1 MSGRKEKDM
10 PHSFF
15 HALMNPRSI
24 AIVGASNNPMKMGTM
39 HALSILK
46 DGYTGKLYPVHPT
59 EKTVLGLPA
68 CASPSDLPE
77 VPDLAM
83 FVLPSKHL
91 LPVFEAFG
99 RLGTKHAIVITAGFK
114 ETGTDGA
121 DQEMQLRAVARK
133 YGVRFVG
140 PNCMGIV
147 NRDIGLNTS
156 VSPITGP
163 PGKLG
168 LISQSGTYVA
178 QTVDY
183 LQKRGIRLG
192 KAVSVGNE
200 ADISI
205 VDVLEYMGDDPQT
218 AAIAIYIES
227 VRDARRF
234 LDVARRI
241 TPQKPVVAQYI
252 GGSEAG
258 GRAGRSHTGAMAG
271 KSYLYDGLFRQAGIF
286 QVDSIEDL
294 YGQGWA
300 LANQPQIHG
309 RRIGIITNSGGPGS
323 AIADT
328 LDSCG
333 CEVPPFSEALQ
344 KQIRPLI
351 PPHAPCG
358 NPVDLTFSMDMQVM
372 SETIPELIMKSGE
385 VDGVVLHGAMS
396 TGFYR
401 LVYPHMAE
409 LMGDTSLEDFMA
421 ATRKDLTPS
430 VSLPFELN
438 MPLIVSSFFD
448 RDDEYTKAYEDRGVP
463 VFDSPEKAAR
473 AVAALLRYKEVRDRE
488 PYLPPDQPGKNPK
501 AETIIRQALVEGKS
515 ALDEYEAK
523 QLLAVYGIPVC
534 AERRVQSREAAVA
547 AAVEIGFPVVVKACD
562 ASFLHKTDRGLVHI
576 NVTDD
581 DGVAT
586 AFDALQA
593 AAGRKVPVLIAEM
606 IDGRRELLAGVT
618 RDDQFGHCVAF
629 GVGGIFTEALNDVTY
644 RLAPINQPEALE
656 MGTDL
661 KSRIFLGEYRGMPAV
676 NREAVAFILT
686 VLGQLPFVHPE
697 IGEIDLNPI
706 LICDADPVVVDAVIL
721 LRQC

>member
-1 MSGRKEKDM
+1 M
-10 PHSFF
+10 PRTFF

-46 DGYTGKLYPVHPT
+46 DGFDGRLYPVHPT
-59 EKTVLGLPA
+59 EKTVLGIPA
-68 CASPSDLPE
+68 FASPADLPE
-77 VPDLAM
+77 APDLAM

-99 RLGTKHAIVITAGFK
+99 RLGTKYAIVITAGFK
-114 ETGTDGA
+114 ETGADGA
-121 DQEMQLRAVARK
+121 DLEQQLCVMAK
-133 YGVRFVG
+133 KHGMRFVG

-147 NRDIGLNTS
+147 NLDIGLNTS

-205 VDVLEYMGDDPQT
+205 IDVMEYMGDDPQT
-218 AAIAIYIES
+218 TAIAMYIES

-234 LDVARRI
+234 LDVARKI
-241 TPQKPVVAQYI
+241 TPQKPIVAQYI

-271 KSYLYDGLFRQAGIF
+271 KSYLYDGLFRQAGILRAF
-286 QVDSIEDL
+286 SIEDL
-294 YGQGWA
+294 YGLGGA
-300 LANQPQIHG
+300 LANLPRLRG

-328 LDSCG
+328 LDACG
-333 CEVPPFSEALQ
+333 CEVPPFSETLQ

-372 SETIPELIMKSGE
+372 SETIPELMMKSGE
-385 VDGVVLHGAMS
+385 VDGVILHGAMS
-396 TGFYR
+396 TGFYG

-421 ATRKDLTPS
+421 ATQKDLTPS
-430 VSLPFELN
+430 VSLPFELDIP
-438 MPLIVSSFFD
+438 MIVSSFFD

-473 AVAALLRYKEVRDRE
+473 AMATLLRYKEVQDRE
-488 PYLPPDQPGKNPK
+488 PYSPPDHPEKSAR
-501 AETIIRQALVEGKS
+501 AETIIRKVLTDGKS

-523 QLLAVYGIPVC
+523 QLLAAYGIPVC
-534 AERRVQSREAAVA
+534 VEKRVDSREAAVA
-547 AAVEIGFPVVVKACD
+547 AAVDIGFPVVVKVCD
-562 ASFLHKTDRGLVHI
+562 SSVLHKTDWGLVHV
-576 NVTDD
+576 NVRAG
-581 DGVAT
+581 DGVAA
-586 AFDALQA
+586 AFDAIQS

-606 IDGRRELLAGVT
+606 IDGQRELLAGVT
-618 RDDQFGHCVAF
+618 RDDQFGYCVAF
-629 GVGGIFTEALNDVTY
+629 GVGGIFTEALDDITY
-644 RLAPINQPEALE
+644 RLAPLNKAGALE
-656 MGTDL
+656 MGADL
-661 KSRIFLGEYRGMPAV
+661 KSRKLLGEYRGMPAV

-697 IGEIDLNPI
+697 IEEIDLNPI
-706 LICDADPVVVDAVIL
+706 LICGSDPVVVDAVIL
-721 LRQC
+721 LRRC